1 MTPLSLSILRKHA
14 YTRYTDVC
22 EENGDELL
30 SFKTWCI
37 QQSSKVPQFKYWQ
50 TVYDMDMLLL
60 RFVCTIRTEDLIL
73 YEKSL
78 DEIADW
84 VFILDHYNYARWL
97 PVHVRDM
104 TNVRVKHPA
113 LYRQFADGFFTIA
126 KMQNPFAMI
135 GFDQTHEQQNKELK
149 MHGGTLNLS
158 DECVFTKWAV
168 AGPEIVRVITE
179 CEAGMYT
186 RKNAVLKHHD
196 HSPSVQQR
204 FSHTP
209 RH

>member
-1 MTPLSLSILRKHA
+1 
-14 YTRYTDVC
+14 
-22 EENGDELL
+22 
-30 SFKTWCI
+30 
-37 QQSSKVPQFKYWQ
+37 
-50 TVYDMDMLLL
+50 MLLL
-60 RFVCTIRTEDLIL
+60 RFVRSVRTEDLFL

-104 TNVRVKHPA
+104 MNVRVKHPA

-126 KMQNPFAMI
+126 KTQNPFAMI
-135 GFDQTHEQQNKELK
+135 GFDQTHEQQNKELM

-168 AGPEIVRVITE
+168 AGPEI
-179 CEAGMYT
+179 AGSSRSLRQACIRGRMPLSSIM
-186 RKNAVLKHHD
+186 AI
-196 HSPSVQQR
+196 VQAFNR
-204 FSHTP
+204 GFSHTP
-209 RH
+209 RHWS